1 MLVKVFMDSYKIA
14 LVNETIEKPMAE
26 NFITKQK
33 EMNRLNSEISKLQ
46 QIISNEGD
54 KGSEINVE
62 AIVALGLNWIYWNKN
77 SST

>member
-1 MLVKVFMDSYKIA
+1 M
-14 LVNETIEKPMAE
+14 KPSKSQWQK

-33 EMNRLNSEISKLQ
+33 EMNRLDSEISKLQ

-62 AIVALGLNWIYWNKN
+62 AIALGLNWIYWNKN